1 MPKAIEGAHEAIL
14 SAASRLLAAEG
25 YDRLNMRAIA
35 VESGVA
41 TGTIYNYYKA
51 KDEIVFAL
59 MQREGEAL
67 LPRLDAIAC
76 EPAGQGASGPAAPG
90 ATVAILGQL
99 FVAMHGFTSRYAPVW
114 RLMALVPRE
123 EMSPAVRNY
132 RTEDYAGEIEDRIA
146 KILTAMGDAGPKP
159 AEVGTLASLINR
171 IFSVYSM
178 DAEPDTAAMEL
189 LLRKLLRP

>member
-1 MPKAIEGAHEAIL
+1 MPKAIKGAHEAIL

-59 MQREGEAL
+59 MQHEWEEL

-76 EPAGQGASGPAAPG
+76 EPACPGASEPAAPG

-99 FVAMHGFTSRYAPVW
+99 FVAMHGFASRYAPVW

-132 RTEDYAGEIEDRIA
+132 RIEDYAGEIEDRIA
-146 KILTAMGDAGPKP
+146 KILTAMGDAGPEP
-159 AEVGTLASLINR
+159 AEVRPLASLINR

-178 DAEPDTAAMEL
+178 DAEPDAAAMEL

>member
-25 YDRLNMRAIA
+25 YDSLNMRAIA

-59 MQREGEAL
+59 MQREWDIL
-67 LPRLDAIAC
+67 LPRLDVIAC
-76 EPAGQGASGPAAPG
+76 EPGASGPAAQG
-90 ATVAILGQL
+90 EAVAILGQF
-99 FVAMHGFTSRYAPVW
+99 FVAMHGFASRYAPVW

-123 EMSPAVRNY
+123 KMSPAVREY

-146 KILTAMGDAGPKP
+146 KILTAMGDAGPEP
-159 AEVGTLASLINR
+159 AEVRPLASLINR

-189 LLRKLLRP
+189 LLGKLLRP